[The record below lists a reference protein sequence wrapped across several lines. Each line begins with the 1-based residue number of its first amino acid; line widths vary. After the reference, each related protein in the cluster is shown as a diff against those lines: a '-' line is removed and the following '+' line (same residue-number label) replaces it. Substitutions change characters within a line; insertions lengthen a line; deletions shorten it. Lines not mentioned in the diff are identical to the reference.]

1 MRGAVSDTG
10 PQEGRKR
17 VGPKPVVRVAILT
30 VSDGVSEGWREDTSG
45 DRIESWARERG
56 YEIVARQV
64 VPDEVDGIVSALRA
78 WADHGA
84 ADLAVTT
91 GGTGIAERDV
101 TPEATAAVLERT
113 IPGIAEWI
121 RASGLDKTPYA
132 ALGRA
137 AAGIRARTLI
147 VNLPGSPA
155 GVADGLEVL
164 SRVVDHAVELLRGEA
179 CHGQGPEGV

>member
-1 MRGAVSDTG
+1 MGEARALYDERFCRMWRYYLAVSEQAFRHAG
-10 PQEGRKR
+10 HSVFQ
-17 VGPKPVVRVAILT
+17 
-30 VSDGVSEGWREDTSG
+30 
-45 DRIESWARERG
+45 
-56 YEIVARQV
+56 
-64 VPDEVDGIVSALRA
+64 VDGIVSALRA

-113 IPGIAEWI
+113 IPGVAEWI